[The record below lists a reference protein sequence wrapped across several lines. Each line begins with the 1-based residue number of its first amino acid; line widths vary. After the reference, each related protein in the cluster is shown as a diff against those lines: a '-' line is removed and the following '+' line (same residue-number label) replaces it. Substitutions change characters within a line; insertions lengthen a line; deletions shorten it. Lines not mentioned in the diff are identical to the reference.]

1 MDETLASTQDRQNGS
16 SRLAEGR
23 RVALVATVMTLLLV
37 VAKGLIGYLWNSPAL
52 RADAVHS
59 GADALAIFASWL
71 GLRLA
76 DRSPTNRFP
85 FGLYRAETL
94 AALVVS
100 VVILTAGIGLL
111 TETVPG
117 LVRGGEILHHS
128 WQVLLIALISAILSS
143 GIFLWEKRVGE
154 RLNSQSL
161 LANADE
167 SRIDIITSLA
177 VFLGAGA
184 TYLGIHRAEL
194 IVALGLSLLIIWLGL
209 KHGRIAVY
217 ALLDASL
224 SPDLE
229 TRALAIADGVP
240 GVLAVEQVRLRRAG
254 PFCFGIAHIRVRK
267 TLDVARA
274 HEVAHEVVRAV
285 RKTIPQIEMLTVHLE
300 PFHPEQQRVMVPADD
315 NRLEAAVSEHFG
327 RAKFFVFVTV
337 STDGIGPKEWL
348 ENSFR
353 NKPARAGLSVIKEM
367 LKNQHIDAVLT
378 REIGEIAFHTLRDHY
393 VDIYAVPPATID
405 EALAFFTQKKLAILP
420 KPTHASEA
428 AGRPKTPD
436 QASSRSQFQSEQME
450 MDQPD

>member
-1 MDETLASTQDRQNGS
+1 VNEPVAKDYEVAT
-16 SRLAEGR
+16 SRLAQGR
-23 RVALVATVMTLLLV
+23 RVAAVATVLTLLLMA
-37 VAKGLIGYLWNSPAL
+37 AKGLIGYLWNSPAL

-76 DRSPTNRFP
+76 DRAPTKRFP

-94 AALVVS
+94 AALAVS
-100 VVILTAGIGLL
+100 VVILTAGIRLL
-111 TETVPG
+111 SEAVPG
-117 LVRGGEILHHS
+117 LIRGGEILHHS
-128 WQVLLIALISAILSS
+128 WQVLLIALISAVLSS
-143 GIFLWEKRVGE
+143 GIFLWEKRVGN

-177 VFLGAGA
+177 VFFGAGA
-184 TYLGIHRAEL
+184 TYLGIQRAEL
-194 IVALGLSLLIIWLGL
+194 AVALGLSLLIIWLGL

-229 TRALAIADGVP
+229 TQAWAIANAVP

-254 PFCFGIAHIRVRK
+254 PFCFGVAHIRVRK

-315 NRLEAAVSEHFG
+315 NHLEAAVSEHFG
-327 RAKFFVFVTV
+327 RAKFFLFATVTP
-337 STDGIGPKEWL
+337 SGIGPKEWL

-353 NKPARAGLSVIKEM
+353 DKPARAGLSVIKEM
-367 LKNQHIDAVLT
+367 LKNQHIDAILT

-405 EALAFFTQKKLAILP
+405 QALTFFTQKKLAILP

-428 AGRPKTPD
+428 AGRQK
-436 QASSRSQFQSEQME
+436 QK
-450 MDQPD
+450 